1 MSVSHRSR
9 GATHVLMPP
18 ARAVLRL
25 NAYAAIALGVATLFM
40 AVPIGRAFGLGGR
53 TLPAIAGLAVLMFGL
68 DELAIAVG
76 RRVRKHY
83 VLPFAAVD
91 IVACIASLVVV
102 VAAGPPLSAGSRAV
116 IALGA
121 ATFGWFAYADLRA
134 MRSL

>member
-1 MSVSHRSR
+1 MSVSHRSL
-9 GATHVLMPP
+9 GTTHVSVPP
-18 ARAVLRL
+18 ARDVLRL
-25 NAYAAIALGVATLFM
+25 NAYAAIALGVVTLFM
-40 AVPIGRAFGLGGR
+40 SVPIGRALGLGGR
-53 TLPAIAGLAVLMFGL
+53 ALPAIAGLAVLIFGV

-91 IVACIASLVVV
+91 IVACFAALVVV
-102 VAAGPPLSAGSRAV
+102 VEAGPALSAGARAV

-121 ATFGWFAYADLRA
+121 AAFGWFAYADLRA